1 VQLGQII
8 AHYDLN
14 DIANQFY
21 DRAYNR
27 WMEGIEA
34 SEKRLGSIHMPI
46 EKWRKISE
54 GSNDV

>member
-27 WMEGIEA
+27 WMKGIEA
-34 SEKRLGSIHMPI
+34 SEKRLASLHMPI
-46 EKWRKISE
+46 EKWRKLFISE
-54 GSNDV
+54 R